1 MNKNYVLDLGN
12 RHDIIN
18 TFERSFSSVLNKR
31 RLFQLGMIASDER
44 KGTSMYNAHI
54 IAHYMQME
62 RDIER
67 HAKFIQH
74 WKERIKEWK
83 KQRNERN
90 DK

>member
-31 RLFQLGMIASDER
+31 PFIPAWNDRLG
-44 KGTSMYNAHI
+44 
-54 IAHYMQME
+54 
-62 RDIER
+62 
-67 HAKFIQH
+67 
-74 WKERIKEWK
+74 W
-83 KQRNERN
+83 NERN